1 MKKLVIILGTA
12 HLITTPGKCSPDG
25 KFREPVWSRE
35 IVDRLEAELKARG
48 YMVFIDYKP
57 LEPNFQMKSNMWR
70 TEQSRELRYR
80 VNFVN
85 DICRQYGAQNC
96 VYLSIHNNACPPN
109 DGQWHKATGFSIWVA
124 HAASAKS
131 KRLAQLIY
139 DEAAAAGLAG
149 NRSVPANRYWVA
161 DFYVL
166 KNTACP
172 AILSEN
178 LFQDNKSDV
187 AILQSELGKDLLVNA
202 HLHGIENFAKEYGY
216 GE

>member
-1 MKKLVIILGTA
+1 MKKLIVILGTA

-35 IVDRLEAELKARG
+35 VVDRLEAELKARG
-48 YMVFIDYKP
+48 YTVFVDYKP
-57 LEPNFQMKSNMWR
+57 LEPNLQMKSDMWR

-85 DICRQYGAQNC
+85 EICRKYGKQNC
-96 VYLSIHNNACPPN
+96 IYLSIHNNGSLPN
-109 DGQWHKATGFSIWVA
+109 DGKWHGATGFSIYVS
-124 HAASAKS
+124 HGSSDKS

-139 DEAAAAGLAG
+139 DEAAAGDLSG
-149 NRSVPANRYWVA
+149 NRSVPANRYWIGN
-161 DFYVL
+161 YKVL
-166 KNTACP
+166 VDTVCP

-178 LFQDNKSDV
+178 LFQDNRGDV
-187 AILQSELGKDLLVNA
+187 DILQSELGRAILVNA

-216 GE
+216 E